1 MLSKF
6 LDPKNDIAFRR
17 IFGSE
22 RNKDILI
29 HFINDI
35 LVFKEAASITEV
47 TFLKTIQD
55 PEIVTKKTSIVDVLC
70 QDEKGNKYIV
80 EMQVA
85 KEKGF
90 VKRAQYYAAKA
101 YANQASVGGIYE
113 NLKEIVFIAISDFIM
128 FEGKPG
134 FKSDHVILDRNSLE
148 HDLKDFSFTFLELPK
163 FKKAIDE
170 LESITDKWMYF
181 FNGTEET
188 SSEDLAK
195 IIGSDAIIERAYHE
209 LDRYY
214 WNETELLSY
223 EQAEKYEDAYNASI
237 RQAIDD
243 GEQIGIAKGEQI
255 GIAKGKQI
263 GIVKTKKEALEEKK
277 EIARKMLK
285 KGITHEIVSELTGFS
300 VDELDA

>member
-1 MLSKF
+1 MFTKF

-35 LVFKEAASITEV
+35 LVFKKAEPIVEV

-55 PEIVTKKTSIVDVLC
+55 PEIATKKTSIVDVLC
-70 QDEKGNKYIV
+70 EDEQGNKYIV

-90 VKRAQYYAAKA
+90 EKRAQYYAAKA
-101 YANQASVGGIYE
+101 YANQANIGGKYE
-113 NLKEIVFIAISDFIM
+113 NLKEIVFVAIADFIM
-128 FEGKPG
+128 FEGKAG
-134 FKSDHVILDRNSLE
+134 FKSDHVILDRNSHE

-163 FKKAIDE
+163 FKKTVDQ
-170 LESITDKWMYF
+170 LDSITDKWMYF
-181 FNGTEET
+181 FKGCDET
-188 SSEDLAK
+188 SPEDLAK

-223 EQAEKYEDAYNASI
+223 EQAEKYEGAYNASLA
-237 RQAIDD
+237 QKFDE
-243 GEQIGIAKGEQI
+243 GEQKGREEGEKIGIAKGEQI
-255 GIAKGKQI
+255 GLTKGR
-263 GIVKTKKEALEEKK
+263 EEEK
-277 EIARKMLK
+277 IAMARKMLE
-285 KGITHEIVSELTGFS
+285 KGMDVRTVKELTGYS
-300 VDELDA
+300 LEDLKPESN

>member
-1 MLSKF
+1 MGYGKDELNLSKCQMISKF

-35 LVFKEAASITEV
+35 LVFKDKSPIIEV

-55 PEIVTKKTSIVDVLC
+55 PEIAIKKTSIVDVLC
-70 QDEKGNKYIV
+70 EDEYKNQYIV

-85 KEKGF
+85 KELGF
-90 VKRAQYYAAKA
+90 EKRAQYYAAKA
-101 YANQASVGGIYE
+101 YANQANVGGKYE

-128 FEGKPG
+128 FPNKKG
-134 FKSDHVILDRNSLE
+134 FKSDHVILDRNSHE

-163 FKKAIDE
+163 FKKTIKD
-170 LESITDKWMYF
+170 LNSITDKWMYF
-181 FNGTEET
+181 FKGTDET
-188 SSEDLAK
+188 SPEDLAK
-195 IIGSDAIIERAYHE
+195 IIGSDAIMERAYHE

-214 WNETELLSY
+214 WNEEELRTY
-223 EQAEKYEDAYNASI
+223 EQTQKYEWGYHASI
-237 RQAIDD
+237 RQAIND
-243 GEQIGIAKGEQI
+243 GEQIGIA
-255 GIAKGKQI
+255 
-263 GIVKTKKEALEEKK
+263 KTKKEALEEKK

-285 KGITHEIVSELTGFS
+285 KGITNEIVKELTGFTK
-300 VDELDA
+300 DELNK